1 VAPLL
6 HIDRVSAGYGKIEVL
21 HDVTL
26 AVPEGSVVALL
37 GPNGA
42 GKTTTL
48 LALSGILPA
57 LAGRAAVLGATVR
70 AGATFRLARRGL
82 AHVPEERCLFPGL
95 TVGEHLRLAGAR
107 SRSDRGRVLDQLPVL
122 EPLLDRKVGLL
133 SGGEQQQLALG
144 LALAR
149 RPRALLV
156 DELSHGLA
164 PKLVE
169 RLLPVLGG
177 LAHEHGVAVLMVEQH
192 VHAALGVAD
201 RAAVLRGGRLVLEGP
216 ASELLERRRD
226 LEAAYL
232 GEGGS

>member
-1 VAPLL
+1 MTAAVEVTGL
-6 HIDRVSAGYGKIEVL
+6 HAGRAGVPVVRGLDLRVE
-21 HDVTL
+21 
-26 AVPEGSVVALL
+26 EGEVVALL

-48 LALSGILPA
+48 LTLSGILPP
-57 LAGRAAVLGATVR
+57 LAGRAVVLGAAVR
-70 AGATFRLARRGL
+70 AGETPRLARRGL

-107 SRSDRGRVLDQLPVL
+107 GPSGGRRALAELPLL
-122 EPLLDRKVGLL
+122 EPLVDRPAGLL
-133 SGGEQQQLALG
+133 SGGEQQQLALA

-149 RPRALLV
+149 RPRVLLV

-169 RLLPVLGG
+169 RLLPLLRQV
-177 LAHEHGVAVLMVEQH
+177 ARSQGVAVLMVEQH
-192 VHAALGVAD
+192 VQAALRVAD
-201 RAAVLRGGRLVLEGP
+201 RAAVVRQGRVVLEGR
-216 ASELLERRRD
+216 AADLLERRRE

-232 GEGGS
+232 GDA

>member
-1 VAPLL
+1 MTAV
-6 HIDRVSAGYGKIEVL
+6 IEVQGL
-21 HDVTL
+21 H
-26 AVPEGSVVALL
+26 AGRGGVPVVRDLDLRVEQGELVALL

-48 LALSGILPA
+48 LALSGILPV
-57 LAGRAAVLGATVR
+57 LAGRTAVLGAVVR
-70 AGATFRLARRGL
+70 AGATSRLARLGL

-107 SRSDRGRVLDQLPVL
+107 SRPERGRVLDQLPVL
-122 EPLLDRKVGLL
+122 GPLLERKAGLL

-216 ASELLERRRD
+216 ASQLLERRRD

>member
-1 VAPLL
+1 MRAV
-6 HIDRVSAGYGKIEVL
+6 IEVQGL
-21 HDVTL
+21 HAGRGGVPVVRDLDMDVE
-26 AVPEGSVVALL
+26 EGELVALL

-57 LAGRAAVLGATVR
+57 LAGRVAVLGTVVR
-70 AGATFRLARRGL
+70 VGATARLARRGL

-95 TVGEHLRLAGAR
+95 SVDEHLRLAGVRGPA
-107 SRSDRGRVLDQLPVL
+107 DRRRVLDQLPVL
-122 EPLLDRKVGLL
+122 EPLLDRRAGLL
-133 SGGEQQQLALG
+133 SGGEQQQLALA

-164 PKLVE
+164 PRLVE
-169 RLLPVLGG
+169 RLLPVLGR
-177 LAHEHGVAVLMVEQH
+177 LAHEEGVAVLMVEQH
-192 VHAALGVAD
+192 VQAALRVAG
-201 RAAVLRGGRLVLEGP
+201 RAAVLRQGRLVLQRR
-216 ASELLERRRD
+216 ASDLLERRQE

-232 GEGGS
+232 GDDRA